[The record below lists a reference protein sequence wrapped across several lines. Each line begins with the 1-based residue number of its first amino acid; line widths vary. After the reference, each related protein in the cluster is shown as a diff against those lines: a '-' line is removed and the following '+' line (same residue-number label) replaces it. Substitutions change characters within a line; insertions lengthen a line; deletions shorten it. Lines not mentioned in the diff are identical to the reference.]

1 MKITVRIYSFLM
13 ILALAFVGVSCDES
27 SQSDPEYIFDQTAAQ
42 MAEGSYAGRF
52 TRVQEGTVD
61 SASNVGEMVIELC
74 QDRDSSGLSADM
86 VKVSLLSPDFS
97 LDTHVSLNV
106 CHSNADVLMFNTST
120 GNELQKPV
128 VGKVSEDGSAVLR
141 FTLTQRVGRSS
152 KSFIYS
158 FEGSIQE

>member
-1 MKITVRIYSFLM
+1 MTVRIYSFLM
-13 ILALAFVGVSCDES
+13 ILALAFAAVSCEKP
-27 SQSDPEYIFDQTAAQ
+27 SQADSEYVFDQTAAQ
-42 MAEGSYAGRF
+42 MAAGSYAGVF

-74 QDRDSSGLSADM
+74 QDQDSSGLAADV
-86 VKVSLLSPDFS
+86 VKISLVSPEFS
-97 LDTHVSLNV
+97 LDTQVSLNV

-128 VGKVSEDGSAVLR
+128 VGKVSEEGSAVIR

-158 FEGSIQE
+158 FEGLIQK